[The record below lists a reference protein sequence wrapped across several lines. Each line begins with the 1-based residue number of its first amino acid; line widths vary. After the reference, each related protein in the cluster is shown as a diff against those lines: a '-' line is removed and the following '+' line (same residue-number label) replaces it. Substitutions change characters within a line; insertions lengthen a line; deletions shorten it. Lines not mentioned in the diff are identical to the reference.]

1 MSLDAQ
7 DWVWNH
13 SKSKGTARL
22 VLLAIADKAYGTDC
36 SAYAGTTMLVQRC
49 NAARSSV
56 VAAVDK
62 LIKLGELAV
71 IEGRVGPRG
80 ETFYRLPKAKRHRR
94 SASEGGPESG
104 PVQNPDRSEN
114 RTGTESGPGG
124 SENRTPG
131 GPKSGPHNAVGTQG
145 TQQPPAPAPQPPAVA
160 REITA
165 EDKLEFGRFWQLHP
179 KSRDMDKTRAEWV
192 AAVVAGAD
200 PKQITTA
207 AEAYAREVAG
217 TEFRFVKQSA
227 GWLHDR
233 RYEDKYAAAS
243 EPARKATPLPPWC
256 GECADGA
263 RAAEREGHLRQ
274 IYDHRGNAHPCP
286 KCHPTKAIHAA

>member
-7 DWVWNH
+7 DWVWHH
-13 SKSKGTARL
+13 SQSKGTARL
-22 VLLAIADKAYGTDC
+22 VLLAIADKAYGKHC
-36 SAYAGTTMLVQRC
+36 SAYAGTTMLVQRA

-62 LIKLGELAV
+62 LIQLGELAIV
-71 IEGRVGPRG
+71 EGQQGPRG
-80 ETFYRLPKAKRHRR
+80 ETVYTLPKARRHRR
-94 SASEGGPESG
+94 SDQPGGLESG

-131 GPKSGPHNAVGTQG
+131 GPKSGPHNAVRTQAPEQ
-145 TQQPPAPAPQPPAVA
+145 QQPPTPQQPAL

-165 EDKLEFGRFWQLHP
+165 EEKLEFGRFWNAHP
-179 KSRDMDKTRAEWV
+179 KSRDMDKTRDAWV
-192 AAVVAGAD
+192 DAVLAGTD
-200 PKQITTA
+200 PTKITA
-207 AEAYAREVAG
+207 AALAYAHECRTVD
-217 TEFRFVKQSA
+217 FQFIKQSA
-227 GWLHDR
+227 GWLTSR
-233 RYEDKYAAAS
+233 RYEDKFAPTP
-243 EPARKATPLPPWC
+243 EPGTPGPPLPPWC

-274 IYDHRGNAHPCP
+274 IYDTRGNAHPCP
-286 KCHPTKAIHAA
+286 KCHPTANAA